1 MKIGK
6 SMACPLLASLMSA
19 TIGMAAE
26 PAATAD
32 KAATPGAAASA
43 PAAPAAPVEARI
55 PFANHGG
62 IYNWEVENDRSI
74 LIQSQS
80 GKWYRARLF
89 NSCFDLP
96 FSERVGFVT
105 DSSGAFD
112 KFSSIRVR
120 GQTCHLSSLVETT
133 APAKKSKKPDK
144 PAPAPAP
151 STAKPG

>member
-6 SMACPLLASLMSA
+6 SMACPFLALLMSA
-19 TIGMAAE
+19 TIAL
-26 PAATAD
+26 
-32 KAATPGAAASA
+32 AATPATSGAA
-43 PAAPAAPVEARI
+43 AAPVEARI

-74 LIQSQS
+74 LIQSRS
-80 GKWYRARLF
+80 GKWYRATLF
-89 NSCFDLP
+89 NPCFDLP

-112 KFSSIRVR
+112 RFSSIRVR

-133 APAKKSKKPDK
+133 APAKKSKTPDK
-144 PAPAPAP
+144 PAPAPAASP
-151 STAKPG
+151 SKPG